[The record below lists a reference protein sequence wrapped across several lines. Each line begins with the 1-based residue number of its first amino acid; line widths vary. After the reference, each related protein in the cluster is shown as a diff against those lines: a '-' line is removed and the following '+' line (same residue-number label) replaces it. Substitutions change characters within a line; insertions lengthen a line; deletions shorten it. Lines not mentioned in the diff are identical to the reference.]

1 MREQTFERLYSLKLH
16 GMAQALQEQ
25 LKDPATASLSF
36 EESFAR
42 LVEAQWLWRE
52 NRAVT
57 TRLRKARLKMP
68 ASMED
73 INYRHQRHLDK
84 SLMRSLASC
93 DWVKQHHNVTISG
106 ASGIGKTFLCCALL
120 EQACR
125 RGYTAYYA
133 SAPKFFRQ
141 LAIGYADGSFDR
153 ILSKLARVDVL
164 GIDDWGLTPLSEM
177 DRRHFLEVMDDRGG
191 SRSTVLTSQF
201 PVESWHDLVGS
212 PTLADAV
219 MERILSN
226 SYRLSLAGETMR
238 PVKKPLSASGKEE
251 A

>member
-16 GMAQALQEQ
+16 GMAQAFEEQ
-25 LKDPATASLSF
+25 LKDPGAASLGF
-36 EESFAR
+36 EECFAR
-42 LVEAQWLWRE
+42 LVDAQWLWRE
-52 NRAVT
+52 NRAVA
-57 TRLRKARLKMP
+57 TRLRKARLKVP
-68 ASMED
+68 ASMEE
-73 INYRHQRHLDK
+73 INYRHQRQLDR

-106 ASGIGKTFLCCALL
+106 ASGIGKTYLCCALL

-125 RGYTAYYA
+125 KGYTAYYA

-153 ILSKLARVDVL
+153 ILSKLARIDAL

-177 DRRHFLEVMDDRGG
+177 ERRHFLEVMDDRGG
-191 SRSTVLTSQF
+191 SRSTVITSQF

-226 SYRLSLAGETMR
+226 SYRLGLAGETMR
-238 PVKKPLSASGKEE
+238 PVKKPLQASGKEGP
-251 A
+251 